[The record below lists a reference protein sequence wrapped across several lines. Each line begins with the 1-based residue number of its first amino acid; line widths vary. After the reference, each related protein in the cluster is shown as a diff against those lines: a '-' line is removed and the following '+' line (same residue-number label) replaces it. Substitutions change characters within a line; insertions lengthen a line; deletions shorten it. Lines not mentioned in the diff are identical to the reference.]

1 LLAARGWSKLAPSAE
16 KNYMAALPALPF
28 YCQRFESALGEWEF
42 LIAPPP
48 PDLAGIVECFWI
60 SRGRATFVHEK
71 ILPQNNIELMFNLCK
86 PFGVANRPPADRSFR
101 RAWVAGMQREWLT
114 VTPQYDPSEA
124 SYLLS
129 VRMPPLG
136 AYRLLGI
143 PLGSVA
149 QNVFELDSVLGEAIT
164 SVHQRLGE
172 CTDVAEQFAVLC
184 DFARGRMARSRV
196 KLRPD
201 AQIAVDML
209 TRTGGVERIE
219 NICRSVCVSRKHLN
233 NLFDTHIGLTPKTY
247 ARMFRFRRVVDLV
260 QRGHG
265 LDWTRVALSCGY
277 YDQAHFNHEFREFS
291 GMSPGEY
298 AVAGSHDGLTVLV
311 T

>member
-1 LLAARGWSKLAPSAE
+1 
-16 KNYMAALPALPF
+16 MAALPALPF
-28 YCQRFESALGEWEF
+28 HCQPFATPLGKWEF

-60 SRGRATFVHEK
+60 SRGRVTFLHEK

-86 PFGVANRPPADRSFR
+86 PFGVPNRPPADRSFK

-114 VTPQYDPSEA
+114 VTPQYDPSEP

-149 QNVFELDSVLGEAIT
+149 QNVFELDSVLGAAIA
-164 SVHQRLGE
+164 SVHQRLGD
-172 CTDVAEQFAVLC
+172 CANAAEQFAVLC

-196 KLRPD
+196 TLRPD
-201 AQIAVDML
+201 AQIAVDVL
-209 TRTGGVERIE
+209 TRTGGAERIE
-219 NICRSVCVSRKHLN
+219 SICRSVSISRKHLN
-233 NLFDTHIGLTPKTY
+233 ELFATHIGLTPKTY

-265 LDWTRVALSCGY
+265 LDWTRIAMSCGY

-291 GMSPGEY
+291 GMSPSEY
-298 AVAGSHDGLTVLV
+298 AAAGSHDGLTVV
-311 T
+311 VS

>member
-1 LLAARGWSKLAPSAE
+1 MTP
-16 KNYMAALPALPF
+16 LPTLPF
-28 YCQRFESALGEWEF
+28 HRQHFRTPLGEWEF

-60 SRGRATFVHEK
+60 SRGRVTFLYEK
-71 ILPQNNIELMFNLCK
+71 ILPQNNLELMFNLRK
-86 PFGVANRPPADRSFR
+86 PFGVPNRPPADRLFK
-101 RAWVAGMQREWLT
+101 RAWVSGMQREWLT
-114 VTPQYDPSEA
+114 VTPQYDPSEP

-136 AYRLLGI
+136 AYRLLGM

-149 QNVFELDSVLGEAIT
+149 QNVFELDEVLGDAIAA
-164 SVHQRLGE
+164 VHQRLGDCE
-172 CTDVAEQFAVLC
+172 DASAQFAVLC
-184 DFARGRMARSRV
+184 DFARSRLTRSRV
-196 KLRPD
+196 KLRSD

-209 TRTGGVERIE
+209 TRSQGTERIE
-219 NICRSVCVSRKHLN
+219 AICRSMSISRKHLTG
-233 NLFDTHIGLTPKTY
+233 LFDSHVGLTPKTY

-260 QRGHG
+260 QRGQG
-265 LDWTRVALSCGY
+265 LDWTRIAMSCGY

-298 AVAGSHDGLTVLV
+298 AASGSVDGLTVV
-311 T
+311 VNQ